1 MDTGFT
7 NSLVE
12 DLKLTALLR
21 QLHERSASQ
30 EGAISAYLAG
40 PGARSTVGAPEEV
53 AAGRTFW
60 RDKLVALEPDKARF
74 CYLLCRALSA
84 SRIVEA
90 GTSFGVSTLYLA
102 AAVRDNSGGTVIATE
117 WEPEKAQVAR
127 AHFEKAGL
135 ARYVDLRQGDVRETL
150 RSVEA
155 PVDFL
160 LLDIWTPVARATMEL
175 VAPRMRPGAVAIVDN
190 THRRRAE
197 YSDYFAYVND
207 PTNGFAT
214 VTLPFEGG
222 LEMSTKLRHG

>member
-1 MDTGFT
+1 
-7 NSLVE
+7 
-12 DLKLTALLR
+12 
-21 QLHERSASQ
+21 
-30 EGAISAYLAG
+30 
-40 PGARSTVGAPEEV
+40 VGTPEEV

-60 RDKLVALEPDKARF
+60 RDKFVALEPDKAQF
-74 CYLLCRALSA
+74 CYLLCRALNA
-84 SRIVEA
+84 ARIVEA

-102 AAVRDNSGGTVIATE
+102 AAARDNGGGTVISSE
-117 WEPEKAQVAR
+117 WEPEKARIAR
-127 AHFEKAGL
+127 AHFEQAGL
-135 ARYVDLRQGDVRETL
+135 AQYVDLREGDIRDTL

-190 THRRRAE
+190 TRKRRVE

-222 LEMSTKLRHG
+222 LELSIKLGHG